1 MKRRLDFD
9 KFQQYIAK
17 DKRVQKEIL
26 EIVRP
31 RMEKSKARLVQNF
44 INHPVSAEIAGGPNA
59 GNGSGTLAG
68 YGNLFSFIGFSSG
81 NPVQQWANF
90 IQKAITLSDKIKVSV
105 SGASINFNL
114 SLASITDQD
123 LKDIAPMPWEGGRSW
138 IKAIETSISGFSFYI
153 SKRGVGRSGGGIQ
166 SNFSK
171 KSSGSFRSV
180 PYWSKMWSE
189 FLKDISQ

>member
-1 MKRRLDFD
+1 MKRRLDFN
-9 KFQQYIAK
+9 KFQKYIAK
-17 DKRVQKEIL
+17 DKSVQKEII

-31 RMEKSKARLVQNF
+31 RIEKSKARLMQNF
-44 INHPVSAEIAGGPNA
+44 ISHPVSTEIAGGPSGGNA
-59 GNGSGTLAG
+59 SGTLGG

-90 IQKAITLSDKIKVSV
+90 IKKAIILSNKIKVSV
-105 SGASINFNL
+105 SGSSINFNL

-123 LKDIAPMPWEGGRSW
+123 LKDVAPMPWEGGRSW
-138 IKAIETSISGFSFYI
+138 IKAIESSISGFSFYI
-153 SKRGVGRSGGGIQ
+153 SKRGAGRSGGGIQ

-171 KSSGSFRSV
+171 KSSGSFRAV
-180 PYWSKMWSE
+180 PYWSKMWDE